1 MEHLAYPSDPVHPLV
16 KVPYHG
22 KYKYDGGSFTDFPDR
37 CGFDKSQFWYAGDW
51 SIVPKEEQDSF
62 FQAWLFFGVLSD
74 VVGADLDDFI
84 DKEQQVITTERLPL
98 WARRWKK
105 EKFPGWS
112 TSRRLQERR
121 RVRAV
126 LQEARNIV
134 ILLDGVDDN
143 GKPLT
148 DVSEEVALSIILLGN
163 TLEEMQDSYSPN
175 TLLGLPSDKEID
187 ESFVGWPASR
197 YERRQMLAK
206 GLCEKEIDRLRTY
219 MNTPGMLYCAAL
231 PKIGRQAD
239 HSQCSKASCVADNVN
254 EATYVT
260 AHIDNCEGCGGDG
273 PDTLELST
281 ALDNGSF
288 PVIGLTKSKS
298 TQSIE
303 VSVKPFTSNLSFT
316 ALSHV
321 WADGLG
327 NPTHNVLPNC
337 QLDRL
342 YQLLSALR
350 QHSNLQGG
358 KLREMLP
365 RTMGRDSLSKTR
377 STMMQWN
384 NQETVYL
391 WMDTLCIPLERRLR
405 KIAIKKMATVYDKA
419 HRVLMLD
426 RSLCSIDAA
435 QPPEELTLRLALSP
449 WMRRAWTLQEGRL
462 TQNLFIQCKDRPHH
476 IGTPRILPQS
486 PRSCRILTPYFCSS
500 PF

>member
-16 KVPYHG
+16 RVPYHG
-22 KYKYDGGSFTDFPDR
+22 KYRYDSGSFTDFPDR

-51 SIVPKEEQDSF
+51 SIIPKEDQDSF

-74 VVGADLDDFI
+74 VIGADLDDFI
-84 DKEQQVITTERLPL
+84 DKEQQVITTERLPH
-98 WARRWKK
+98 WAQRWKK

-281 ALDNGSF
+281 ALENGSF

-316 ALSHV
+316 AISHV

-327 NPTHNVLPNC
+327 NPTHNVLPKC

-384 NQETVYL
+384 KQETVYL

-435 QPPEELTLRLALSP
+435 QPPEEITLRLALSP

-476 IGTPRILPQS
+476 IGTQRILQQS
-486 PRSCRILTPYFCSS
+486 SRSCRTLTPCFCSS